1 MGKANN
7 VWAYLA
13 RHKYLI
19 TIVLGLL
26 LVGLLDE
33 NSFRKYM
40 ILQMEYNEAKSEL
53 DTYIEQY
60 KRDSVKLHAI
70 EANVKGVER
79 VARERYFMKRANE
92 DVFVLSTDERSTE
105 AQNDEQ

>member
-1 MGKANN
+1 MGKVNN
-7 VWAYLA
+7 LWTYLA

-26 LVGLLDE
+26 LVGVLDE

-40 ILQMEYNEAKSEL
+40 LLQMRYNDAKAEL
-53 DTYIEQY
+53 ESYVEQY
-60 KRDSVKLHAI
+60 KRDSIKLHAL

-92 DVFVLSTDERSTE
+92 DVFVLSSDERNETVE
-105 AQNDEQ
+105 

>member
-1 MGKANN
+1 MGKVNN
-7 VWAYLA
+7 LWAYLA

-19 TIVLGLL
+19 TVVLGVL

-40 ILQMEYNEAKSEL
+40 ILQMKYNDTKSEL
-53 DTYIEQY
+53 DAYVEQY
-60 KRDSVKLHAI
+60 KRDSVKLHAL
-70 EANVKGVER
+70 EVNVKGVER

-92 DVFVLSTDERSTE
+92 DVFVLSTDERTAGEVSGE
-105 AQNDEQ
+105 E

>member
-1 MGKANN
+1 MGRVNN
-7 VWAYLA
+7 LWTYLA

-26 LVGLLDE
+26 LVGVLDE

-40 ILQMEYNEAKSEL
+40 LLQMRYNDAKAEL
-53 DTYIEQY
+53 ESYVEQY
-60 KRDSVKLHAI
+60 KRDSIKLHAL

-92 DVFVLSTDERSTE
+92 DVFVLSSDERNETVE
-105 AQNDEQ
+105 

>member
-1 MGKANN
+1 MGRINN
-7 VWAYLA
+7 LWTYLA

-26 LVGLLDE
+26 LVGVLDE

-40 ILQMEYNEAKSEL
+40 LLQMRYNDAKAEL
-53 DTYIEQY
+53 ESYVEQY
-60 KRDSVKLHAI
+60 KRDSVKLHAL
-70 EANVKGVER
+70 EADVKGVER

-92 DVFVLSTDERSTE
+92 DVFVLSSDERNETVE
-105 AQNDEQ
+105 

>member
-1 MGKANN
+1 MGRINN
-7 VWAYLA
+7 LWTYLA

-26 LVGLLDE
+26 LVGVLDE

-40 ILQMEYNEAKSEL
+40 LLQMRYNDAKAEL
-53 DTYIEQY
+53 ESYVEQY
-60 KRDSVKLHAI
+60 KRDSVKLHAL

-92 DVFVLSTDERSTE
+92 DVFVLSSDERNETVE
-105 AQNDEQ
+105 

>member
-1 MGKANN
+1 MGKVNN

-19 TIVLGLL
+19 TVVLGLL
-26 LVGLLDE
+26 LVGVLDE
-33 NSFRKYM
+33 HSFRKYM
-40 ILQMEYNEAKSEL
+40 ILQMRYNEAKSEL
-53 DTYIEQY
+53 DTYVEQY
-60 KRDSVKLHAI
+60 KRDSVKLHAL

-92 DVFVLSTDERSTE
+92 DVYVLSTDERTVEE
-105 AQNDEQ
+105 APSGE